1 VAARPDQLLRSSLDG
16 RVHATL
22 GENRSPLYVYAE
34 PQGDPGWFGPDS
46 MTWKVHGRLGPMLVG
61 GLSALMLQAL
71 HPLVVQG
78 VADHSNYRQDPL
90 GRLQRTADFIANT
103 TYGSD
108 ALASAAVK
116 RVRMIHGRIRGTTA
130 SGRLYRA
137 TDPELLRYVHVTEV
151 WSFLRSYQRYS
162 QRPLLATEKDQY
174 LSEMSIVAE
183 RLGAGVV
190 PSSVDE
196 VRAYLRELRPELV
209 RGTEAEKVLRFLLR
223 PARRSLLDSA
233 AHHTVVEAAIDLLP
247 AFARRELGLMRPR
260 GLRILA
266 VRPAATLLCQTL
278 QWTSGEAPM
287 LAMAKER
294 SRGTL

>member
-1 VAARPDQLLRSSLDG
+1 MAARPDHLLRNSLDG

-22 GENRSPLYVYAE
+22 GQNRSPLYVYAE

-71 HPLVVQG
+71 HPRVVQG
-78 VADHSNYRQDPL
+78 VADHSNYREDPL

-103 TYGSD
+103 TYGSE
-108 ALASAAVK
+108 ALASAAVQ

-130 SGRLYRA
+130 SGTSYRA

-151 WSFLRSYQRYS
+151 WSFLRSY
-162 QRPLLATEKDQY
+162 

-183 RLGAGVV
+183 RLGARVV

-247 AFARRELGLMRPR
+247 AFARRELGLTRPR

-278 QWTSGEAPM
+278 KWTSGEAPM
-287 LAMAKER
+287 RAMAMER
-294 SRGTL
+294 SRGSL